1 VDPVSTNEAI
11 ALLLGAPADRSGME
25 RLGFD
30 AGCILCKRLRDLR
43 RQPVRLD
50 HVGIALEASGQ
61 ELE

>member
-11 ALLLGAPADRSGME
+11 ALLLRTPADSSGME
-25 RLGFD
+25 RLGLD

-43 RQPVRLD
+43 RQAVRLD
-50 HVGIALEASGQ
+50 NVSIAIEASGQ